1 MDYTIA
7 FMTERGAAVAYAL
20 VTLGERMSP
29 YSRVFVFV
37 VFAILALS
45 FWATTGALYWEYS
58 EDWRRPQF
66 EGTLWFDL
74 MTHYSHMFLFF
85 PLFGTVALFAFYLP
99 ATAFVDMYWRP
110 ADQPG
115 HEIPHAKLRFIG
127 GFLGA
132 AAVSTGLAYGLSLG
146 NEASLWQIKP
156 ELLREGGSDGRVCA
170 LLGPDGACQR
180 VTFPTGLAN
189 VRRVSQ
195 DRERITDLKRTCG
208 RDPLIEQIN
217 GPEPKR
223 YCFVTAQYSRDP
235 EALQSKLLNDLD
247 CCAAMQ
253 RFETDAR
260 NVHLATPE
268 SRSLLDRTQNITLGL
283 KIFFLLVILII
294 SVLLAFRHKR
304 IVAQYGQFAHRID
317 RGVLIGTFAML
328 FLPFMNHAYLL
339 STELIYGPN
348 DWLGGG
354 EGVSFYR
361 VPYALSIAFGI
372 WGFFIMLFF
381 IRREDKEAERMSKII
396 GSIASGV
403 FVLKYETMIDYAVRF
418 AGPGAGN
425 QSVIALVTLAVLMWL
440 ALVVLK
446 AFWSKPTRTD
456 ATDLQN

>member
-1 MDYTIA
+1 
-7 FMTERGAAVAYAL
+7 
-20 VTLGERMSP
+20 MSP
-29 YSRVFVFV
+29 YSRAFVCV
-37 VFAILALS
+37 IFALLALS
-45 FWATTGALYWEYS
+45 FWATTGALYWEFS
-58 EDWRRPQF
+58 DNWRRPQF
-66 EGTLWFDL
+66 EGSLWFDV

-85 PLFGTVALFAFYLP
+85 PLFGTVALFAFFLP

-115 HEIPHAKLRFIG
+115 NEIPHAKLRFVG

-132 AAVSTGLAYGLSLG
+132 IAISAGMAYGLSLG
-146 NEASLWQIKP
+146 NETALWQIKP
-156 ELLREGGSDGRVCA
+156 ELLREGGTNGRPCA

-180 VTFPTGLAN
+180 VTFPTALAN

-195 DRERITDLKRTCG
+195 DRERLTDLKRTCG
-208 RDPLIEQIN
+208 RDPLVEQIR

-235 EALQSKLLNDLD
+235 EKLQSELLDDNA
-247 CCAAMQ
+247 CCAALQ

-260 NVHLATPE
+260 NVHLAKPDN
-268 SRSLLDRTQNITLGL
+268 SSLLDRTHSITLGL

-294 SVLLAFRHKR
+294 SVLLAFRRNR
-304 IVAQYGQFAHRID
+304 IIAQYGDLAHRID

-339 STELIYGPN
+339 STELIYGSN

-361 VPYALSIAFGI
+361 VPYALSIAFGV

-396 GSIASGV
+396 GTIASGV
-403 FVLKYETMIDYAVRF
+403 FVLKYEAMIDYAVRF

-425 QSVIALVTLAVLMWL
+425 QSVIALGTLAVLMWL
-440 ALVVLK
+440 TLLVLK
-446 AFWSKPTRTD
+446 AFWRGPNTR
-456 ATDLQN
+456 